1 MTPPP
6 RKPLKDV
13 TMHSLI
19 VVSHPSPAA
28 LTHAVAAEIDR
39 AIAAGSSVNSV
50 EIADLSQEGFDPRF
64 SLSDIAAFNL
74 EAPLADDARAEQ
86 VRIERA
92 ANLIL
97 VYPVYWWSMPGLLK
111 GWIDRVFTNGWAY
124 DESAD
129 GKVEKKLGWL
139 RVHLVAICAAGPEM
153 YKRRGYSQAMTTQI
167 DQGIFDYCGA
177 PVLSSDM
184 LSIPQVQSTDEILVE
199 ARRIGARIGAGQSD
213 RDTA

>member
-1 MTPPP
+1 
-6 RKPLKDV
+6 
-13 TMHSLI
+13 MHSLI

-28 LTHAVAAEIDR
+28 LTHAVAAEIER
-39 AIAAGSSVNSV
+39 AIAAASPANSV
-50 EIADLSQEGFDPRF
+50 EIADLCAEGFDPRF
-64 SLSDIAAFNL
+64 SRSDIAAFNL

-86 VRIERA
+86 LRIERA

-124 DESAD
+124 DEGAD

-139 RVHLVAICAAGPEM
+139 RVHLAAIAAATPEM
-153 YKRRGYSQAMTTQI
+153 YIRRGYSQAMTTQI

-177 PVLSSDM
+177 PVISSDM
-184 LSIPQVQSTDEILVE
+184 LSIPAARTTDEILVE
-199 ARRIGARIGAGQSD
+199 ARRIGARIGAGEAG
-213 RDTA
+213 RDAA